1 MTMQLIQT
9 GGSADAYYSAS
20 GVCRG
25 TSEGFLAAA
34 CFRPTT
40 GTEAAVCGVWGT
52 DRGWRLLCQV
62 SAIESSVTVQLE
74 LGGIPTATLFTLQNA
89 RGRLIHVAFGCI
101 RLGGDVQTFL
111 VVNGNVVASDLVA
124 AAGGFLPATTALVV
138 GDDLQ
143 DSIIEFQGLG
153 FSNIEQFAGDY
164 DAVLR
169 AASASWSAVAQT
181 EAMYLATTYAAF
193 GASAETPWDVA
204 WDSQSAVDSGPLLYS
219 STGRP
224 LTSDTWK
231 PRAGSVALTL
241 QASGAGRVSSL
252 HNALWLQPAAFV
264 LPPVVATWREST
276 PFIQASWRRA
286 YGTTVVDG
294 RIAGVVDG
302 IAPASKTYPHAQYF
316 SYGISANQT
325 KPLDNGDS
333 FGFLNADQSAIT
345 CPSRHYL
352 ELFLGLNPYT
362 YAYSFRGTVPG
373 LDYNLWSLRADSGPA
388 NLARLLRIYST
399 YRFIWFNPL
408 TGGQGANT
416 GNTSQNDTHVVV
428 MVFSGATSTIYLDGV
443 LAGGPN
449 SIPAATFQPT
459 VLDDYW
465 GNSAFL
471 SLGVTGSAYERL
483 LCVGALTGPEVA
495 TLSANMAADYPP

>member
-1 MTMQLIQT
+1 MQLIQT

-40 GTEAAVCGVWGT
+40 GSESAVCGVWGT

-62 SAIESSVTVQLE
+62 NAIESSVTVQLE
-74 LGGIPTATLFTLQNA
+74 LGGITTATLFTLQNA

-124 AAGGFLPATTALVV
+124 AAGGFLPATTPLVV

-143 DSIIEFQGLG
+143 DSLIEFQGLG

-193 GASAETPWDVA
+193 GSSAATPWDVA

-231 PRAGSVALTL
+231 PRAGSVPLTL

-252 HNALWLQPAAFV
+252 HSALWLQPAAFV

-276 PFIQASWRRA
+276 PFIQASWRRD
-286 YGTTVVDG
+286 YGATAADG
-294 RIAGVVDG
+294 RIVSVVDG
-302 IAPASKTYPHAQYF
+302 IAPGNKTIPHAQYF
-316 SYGISANQT
+316 SYATTPERRPVDG
-325 KPLDNGDS
+325 GDS
-333 FGFLNADQSAIT
+333 FIFVRSVQTSFNCNVPHYLQRFSGLTPFTYAFCYRALGNSQLDILWLLRGSATFLNSKNIRVDTPACRFRFANLQDGSDFAN
-345 CPSRHYL
+345 CP
-352 ELFLGLNPYT
+352 NQ
-362 YAYSFRGTVPG
+362 
-373 LDYNLWSLRADSGPA
+373 PA
-388 NLARLLRIYST
+388 NIT
-399 YRFIWFNPL
+399 Y
-408 TGGQGANT
+408 
-416 GNTSQNDTHVVV
+416 VVV
-428 MVFSGATSTIYLDGV
+428 VVFDGTTNFIYLGGV
-443 LAGGPN
+443 LQDSVVPSVKPP
-449 SIPAATFQPT
+449 SIDPI
-459 VLDDYW
+459 DDWW
-465 GNSAFL
+465 GAPYL
-471 SLGVTGSAYERL
+471 SSNGTEGNGYERL
-483 LCVGALTGPEVA
+483 LCAGALTGPEVA